1 MQFLAELLSGKTGA
15 ASMTVMSRMRSSMN
29 DPGENRSYAKLQ
41 NHTPIQPMS
50 IDEFAE
56 IQRALGEKIVKTG
69 AVYWRRVRPFFFRP
83 LLPYKAYEEDEIVAP
98 CRYPGGFQYVVA
110 SQEKANSTMN
120 FLMLDQ
126 VHEYSLDKL
135 KHERRR
141 LIKKASRQFEIR
153 PLGDIK
159 EFREQGYQAYLSFYK
174 RTGYF
179 YKANRIQKEKF
190 GEWSDTIIKF
200 PKAILLGGYG
210 ESGLVAVSIS
220 YLVDQTLIYATFF
233 SDTVALQKGVGELMF
248 HKIREVAAQHPD
260 IREVFVRQYHGGNN
274 QDKYY
279 ILRGCKF
286 VRKPANLNLIFPAHM
301 VLRSCFPKQ
310 YATLRG
316 RD

>member
-1 MQFLAELLSGKTGA
+1 MQ
-15 ASMTVMSRMRSSMN
+15 
-29 DPGENRSYAKLQ
+29 
-41 NHTPIQPMS
+41 PIQPMT

-56 IQRALGEKIVKTG
+56 IHRMLGEKVVKTG

-83 LLPYKAYEEDEIVAP
+83 LLPYKAYEEDEIVTP
-98 CRYPGGFQYVVA
+98 CKFPGGCQYVVTN
-110 SQEKANSTMN
+110 QGKANSTMT

-141 LIKKASRQFEIR
+141 LIKKAAQQFEIR

-159 EFREQGYQAYLSFYK
+159 EFREQGYQAYISFYK

-179 YKANRIQKEKF
+179 YKAHRIQKEKF
-190 GEWSDTIIKF
+190 AEWSDTIIKF
-200 PKAILLGGYG
+200 PKAMLWGGYEEG
-210 ESGLVAVSIS
+210 GLVAVSIS
-220 YLVDQTLIYATFF
+220 YLVDQTLIYSTFF
-233 SDTVALQKGVGELMF
+233 CNTVALQKGIGELMF

-260 IREVFVRQYHGGNN
+260 IREGFIRQYHGGNN

-279 ILRGCKF
+279 ILRGCKV
-286 VRKPANLNLIFPAHM
+286 VRKPANLNLNTLAHS
-301 VLRSCFPKQ
+301 VLRSCFQKQ
-310 YATLRG
+310 YGALCG